1 MLHALHLG
9 LNQRVLNYFQ
19 SASQDMKHEKEA
31 ELEIIKT
38 LRKNWVP
45 PEETIADVA
54 QTKLEPKKL
63 QIAHVYGNDSR
74 DGPEK
79 FKQLRQSELEEI
91 RQSAPLAVR
100 WQTEETGDTN
110 KVYCYNS
117 QNLILA
123 IISFLGGK

>member
-1 MLHALHLG
+1 
-9 LNQRVLNYFQ
+9 
-19 SASQDMKHEKEA
+19 MKHEKEV

-45 PEETIADVA
+45 PEDSNVEVA

-79 FKQLRQSELEEI
+79 YKQQRENELQEV
-91 RQSAPLAVR
+91 RQSAPLGARWMPEDTAVNVKHKN
-100 WQTEETGDTN
+100 EL
-110 KVYCYNS
+110 
-117 QNLILA
+117 LIECLHRMK
-123 IISFLGGK
+123 IGQGQDLL